1 MSSSTGQAESRAIA
15 DVIQTYFDGLYEGD
29 TEKLARAFHPIAR
42 LYSVGDGAVR
52 EMTRDEWLAIVAS
65 RPAPK
70 ASALARTDRIVSI
83 DVTEDAVA
91 TAKVE
96 CSIHPKYFV
105 DHLAF
110 LKTPAH
116 GWQVIAKA
124 YRTVAATASV

>member
-1 MSSSTGQAESRAIA
+1 
-15 DVIQTYFDGLYEGD
+15 
-29 TEKLARAFHPIAR
+29 
-42 LYSVGDGAVR
+42 
-52 EMTRDEWLAIVAS
+52 MTRDEWLAIVAS

-70 ASALARTDRIVSI
+70 ASALARTDRIASI

-96 CSIHPKYFV
+96 CSIHPRCFV
-105 DHLAF
+105 DRLAF

-124 YRTVAATASV
+124 YRMVAATASV

>member
-1 MSSSTGQAESRAIA
+1 
-15 DVIQTYFDGLYEGD
+15 
-29 TEKLARAFHPIAR
+29 
-42 LYSVGDGAVR
+42 
-52 EMTRDEWLAIVAS
+52 MTPDKWLAIVIS

-83 DVTEDAVA
+83 DVTEASVA
-91 TAKVE
+91 TATVE
-96 CSIHPKYFV
+96 CSMHPRYFV

-124 YRTVAATASV
+124 YRMVAATASV